1 MKEGYEGIT
10 ISVVML
16 LIALVL
22 VAIAKL
28 LF

>member
-1 MKEGYEGIT
+1 MKEDYAGIT

-22 VAIAKL
+22 IALAKL